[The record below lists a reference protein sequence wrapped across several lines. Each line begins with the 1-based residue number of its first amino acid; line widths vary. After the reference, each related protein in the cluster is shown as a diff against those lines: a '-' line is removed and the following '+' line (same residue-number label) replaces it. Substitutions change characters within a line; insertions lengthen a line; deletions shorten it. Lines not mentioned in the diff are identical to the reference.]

1 MTTTTADMIRYWN
14 ESAGPPWV
22 AMQERLDVQL
32 EALGSLTRERAG
44 IAAGA
49 RVLDVG
55 CGCGSTT
62 LELARVVGAGGRVVA
77 VERDPVWADRLRAAA
92 ERAGV
97 ADRVEVV
104 EADFRQLDRPRERY
118 RVVANPPYNLTTAL
132 LAWLL
137 DEPERGPWRADL
149 VIQLEVARKH
159 AAQPPV
165 ALRTAAWAPWWLF
178 EHRLTIDR
186 NAFRPVPAVDS
197 ALLTVHRRDPP
208 VLPPWIATE
217 LRDLLRAGWS
227 PPATEP
233 GR

>member
-1 MTTTTADMIRYWN
+1 VSAKRRRSDRDRRRRELSQNFLVDRGAVGRLVRKAVIEPDQLILEIGAGTGAMTI
-14 ESAGPPWV
+14 P
-22 AMQERLDVQL
+22 
-32 EALGSLTRERAG
+32 
-44 IAAGA
+44 
-49 RVLDVG
+49 
-55 CGCGSTT
+55 
-62 LELARVVGAGGRVVA
+62 LARAGGRVVA